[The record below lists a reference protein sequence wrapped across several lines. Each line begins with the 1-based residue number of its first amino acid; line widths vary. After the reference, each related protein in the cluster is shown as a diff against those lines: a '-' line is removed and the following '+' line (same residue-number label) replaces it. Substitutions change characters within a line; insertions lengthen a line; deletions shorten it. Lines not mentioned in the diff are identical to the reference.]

1 MEGNFVD
8 LLHLFD
14 VVELAAQFDAGKD
27 LPAEIKKL
35 FGVLVDFMSSAEHL
49 ETEERKRLGQTGPL
63 KNRAEYF
70 RVLNEIKVAR
80 DHYPGIMEVTPS
92 DLVNPNVPAS
102 GVSRLTPC
110 VSQTAQQRVASH
122 ALAAPRLTPLS
133 PHYRVFQMMNM
144 KFEEAWSHWEQQEV
158 AWVEA
163 HRPPV
168 DPAPADPNNGPGPD
182 DGDAPD
188 PPPAP
193 PQEPRVSPAPS
204 QVRDQVRPPT
214 PGRPRGPGGPPP
226 PGPPGTGVP
235 LALRPGKV
243 TVSDSGHAHQRLEER
258 RAVPV
263 ETPAR
268 PSYAR
273 TVVSQTALRSNE
285 RLQFTRP
292 DGNPVTPPRPASQ
305 RGGRSPAS
313 QATSRSSRLSLSGG
327 AGRDQFSTG
336 VSPKKRSGAP
346 LESPNKRQG

>member
-8 LLHLFD
+8 LLYLFD
-14 VVELAAQFDAGKD
+14 IVEFAAQFNAGKD

-35 FGVLVDFMSSAEHL
+35 SGVLVDFISFAEHL
-49 ETEERKRLGQTGPL
+49 EIEERKRLGQIGPL
-63 KNRAEYF
+63 KNRAEYS

-80 DHYPGIMEVTPS
+80 DYYPGIMEVTPF
-92 DLVNPNVPAS
+92 DL
-102 GVSRLTPC
+102 
-110 VSQTAQQRVASH
+110 RVASH
-122 ALAAPRLTPLS
+122 ALAAPRFTPLS
-133 PHYRVFQMMNM
+133 PHYRVFQIMNM
-144 KFEEAWSHWEQQEV
+144 KFEEVWLHWEQQKV

-163 HRPPV
+163 HCPPV
-168 DPAPADPNNGPGPD
+168 DPAPADPNNGPGP
-182 DGDAPD
+182 
-188 PPPAP
+188 
-193 PQEPRVSPAPS
+193 
-204 QVRDQVRPPT
+204 
-214 PGRPRGPGGPPP
+214 PGA
-226 PGPPGTGVP
+226 GVP
-235 LALRPGKV
+235 LALRPGKI
-243 TVSDSGHAHQRLEER
+243 TVSDSGHAHQRFEER

-273 TVVSQTALRSNE
+273 TVVSQTILRSNE

-292 DGNPVTPPRPASQ
+292 NGNPVTPPRPASQ

-313 QATSRSSRLSLSGG
+313 QATSRSSRLFLSGG

>member
-168 DPAPADPNNGPGPD
+168 DPAPADPNNGPGP
-182 DGDAPD
+182 
-188 PPPAP
+188 
-193 PQEPRVSPAPS
+193 
-204 QVRDQVRPPT
+204 
-214 PGRPRGPGGPPP
+214 PGA
-226 PGPPGTGVP
+226 GVP

-243 TVSDSGHAHQRLEER
+243 TVSNSGHAHQRLKER

-273 TVVSQTALRSNE
+273 TVVSQTILRSNE

-305 RGGRSPAS
+305 RGGRSPAN
-313 QATSRSSRLSLSGG
+313 QATSRSSRLFLSGG

-336 VSPKKRSGAP
+336 MSPKKRSGAP